1 MFKTISDKRVW
12 NEGVRHLK
20 KNDRTLAKLIECNKN
35 MRDMVWHPDH
45 YGAIVQSIIF
55 QQISGAAGD
64 SILRKFKALYRG
76 RLPKPSQFLS
86 TPERTVRSAGIS
98 PQKYSYLLDLCKR
111 IEDGRLE
118 LKKFKSMPNEEI
130 IEELDEVRG
139 IGRWTAEMFL
149 MFSLNRP
156 DVVPFD
162 DLGLQ
167 KAVQRAYKL
176 RSRPSKK
183 RFAKISKPW
192 QPYGTI
198 ASLYLWRSMDKDNGT
213 RLPES

>member
-1 MFKTISDKRVW
+1 MFRTIADRRVW
-12 NEGVRHLK
+12 NAGVRHLRK
-20 KNDRTLAKLIECNKN
+20 SDRVLAKIMERTKH
-35 MRDMVWHPDH
+35 MDDMEWHRDY
-45 YGAIVQSIIF
+45 YGSIVQSIIY
-55 QQISGAAGD
+55 QQISGAAGA
-64 SILRKFKALYRG
+64 SIVRKFKALYGG
-76 RLPKPSQFLS
+76 RLPTPKRFLA
-86 TPERTVRSAGIS
+86 TPKKRVRSAGIS
-98 PQKYSYLLDLCKR
+98 PQKYSYLVDLCKR

-118 LKKFKSMPNEEI
+118 LRKFDSMHNEKI

-167 KAVQRAYKL
+167 KAVQKAYGL
-176 RSRPSKK
+176 RSRPD
-183 RFAKISKPW
+183 RATFARIAKPW

-198 ASLYLWRSMDKDNGT
+198 ASLYLWRSMDNGT
-213 RLPES
+213 